1 MNTMVT
7 KSKIKIGFLIFIC
20 FAGFIVIIISK
31 PLLNTGNYS
40 YIPEEDK
47 SYFMIKSAN
56 GDNSSPVIAF
66 IKPDNNDT
74 IITGKY
80 FDIIVNIT
88 DENPPLPGN
97 VSIEISNAT
106 VSLFNASMTIDA
118 GDQWFFI
125 WDNITSYPNEI
136 TYTFRVTAKD
146 SSTNEN
152 VGMSGLISV
161 YVDIYSSR
169 NPGFINGIIYIIVA
183 SLLIAGILVYFN
195 RKKAF
200 LTPSRI

>member
-1 MNTMVT
+1 MVT

-31 PLLNTGNYS
+31 PLLSSCNYNC
-40 YIPEEDK
+40 IPEEDK

-56 GDNSSPVIAF
+56 GDNSSPVIVF

-74 IITGKY
+74 IITRNY
-80 FDIIVNIT
+80 YDIIVNVT
-88 DENPPLPGN
+88 DDTPPLMGN
-97 VSIEISNAT
+97 VSIEISNT
-106 VSLFNASMTIDA
+106 TISLFNASMIKDE

-125 WDNITSYPNEI
+125 WSNITSYPNEL
-136 TYTFRVTAKD
+136 TYTFQVIAKD
-146 SSTNEN
+146 SSSNEN

-169 NPGFINGIIYIIVA
+169 NPGFINGIIYVIVA

-200 LTPSRI
+200 LTPSRN